1 MHSRAYQ
8 RLSNMKMIVPV
19 LGLVISAATTV
30 VANEHQQPLIS
41 NNDFDLIEKYAD
53 RVILY

>member
-1 MHSRAYQ
+1 
-8 RLSNMKMIVPV
+8 MKMIAPV
-19 LGLVISAATTV
+19 LGFVISAATTV
-30 VANEHQQPLIS
+30 VAVEQQQPLIS